1 MKVLSIGFGSSV
13 LISRIIGIFNPDSA
27 PIRRIIQ
34 EAKSNG
40 SMIDATYGRKV
51 RAVIVMDNNKVILSA
66 IHAETLMNR
75 LNQEN

>member
-51 RAVIVMDNNKVILSA
+51 RAVIVMDNHKVILSA